1 MTIKKPSLADLEKK
15 YGKLTPY
22 AELPG
27 YHPFTFG
34 RFVRMARHDL
44 ELTQVEFAKKLGMA
58 AGTLCDIEK
67 GRQGVSIILA
77 VKIAKLAKL
86 SQESAVRYALQDQLD
101 RAKIKMKVSV
111 QSA

>member
-1 MTIKKPSLADLEKK
+1 
-15 YGKLTPY
+15 
-22 AELPG
+22 
-27 YHPFTFG
+27 
-34 RFVRMARHDL
+34 
-44 ELTQVEFAKKLGMA
+44 
-58 AGTLCDIEK
+58 LCDIEK